1 MGRQNGTPSHDQP
14 GRMNI
19 LNFPTERRITSQ
31 LFAGKTMD
39 EVYRYGKIQAIVP
52 STVLPEFPISFVLRA
67 HKLRPDIP
75 YPSSLDTNTFKSKG
89 LEIPHKLRPDIPYP
103 SSLDPTSF
111 ILTPHILR
119 PQTPQA
125 SS

>member
-14 GRMNI
+14 GRMNS

-39 EVYRYGKIQAIVP
+39 EVYGYGKIQAIVP
-52 STVLPEFPISFVLRA
+52 STVLTEFPISFVLRP
-67 HKLRPDIP
+67 HKLRPDTP

-89 LEIPHKLRPDIPYP
+89 LEIPI
-103 SSLDPTSF
+103 SF
-111 ILTPHILR
+111 VLTPHILR
-119 PQTPQA
+119 PQTP
-125 SS
+125 